1 MAIESI
7 KWVNTFK
14 IIILCSITESAYYVI
29 PRYLPPH
36 TVFSLSRS
44 VRPLGWQRNLTLAV
58 NIHLRADVLVRTQ
71 WHLRW
76 LPPTGG
82 MFCHSLMT
90 RLLGY
95 LSFLTGKELE
105 VSSGNPRTQAVL
117 PEDPDTLAHCWFN
130 LLPDTLAVWLLQL
143 IQLIDLGLVII
154 QVQLECHPVRGAI
167 PEDRGHSTSPALSLC
182 DSSPPMSF
190 TAFQHLELLYSSIC
204 LQ

>member
-14 IIILCSITESAYYVI
+14 IIILRCITESAYYVI
-29 PRYLPPH
+29 PRYPPPH
-36 TVFSLSRS
+36 TGFSSSRS

-76 LPPTGG
+76 LTPTGG
-82 MFCHSLMT
+82 MFRHSLMT

-95 LSFLTGKELE
+95 LSFLIGKELG
-105 VSSGNPRTQAVL
+105 VSSGSPRTQAVL

-130 LLPDTLAVWLLQL
+130 LLPDTLAVWLLRL
-143 IQLIDLGLVII
+143 IELIDLGLVII
-154 QVQLECHPVRGAI
+154 QVSTRMSPSERGY
-167 PEDRGHSTSPALSLC
+167 PWGPGHSASPALSLC
-182 DSSPPMSF
+182 DSCRPMSF
-190 TAFQHLELLYSSIC
+190 TAFQHLELFYSSIC